1 VRRIPRHL
9 RWTVLAVA
17 LALVAGV
24 ACGSSHKSSSANKPK
39 SQAGQIKDGGI
50 ITFGADQE
58 PPGFN
63 IGTSKDNGTSVA
75 VIIRNIWPSAY
86 RVRPDFS
93 LEPYLLDGPATV
105 TSQNPFTVEWKIK
118 AAAVWDDG
126 TPVSADDFE
135 YYWQHCNGTNKDDD
149 CASTVGYDQI
159 TKLDKVDAKTVR
171 TVFKAP
177 YSDFEGLFG
186 NLVPSHIAKQR
197 GAGAAGWNNG
207 FQDNPGP
214 SAGPYRFDSWQ
225 KGSTLTL
232 VRNDKW
238 WGPKPHLE
246 KIIYRFL
253 PESSSQPDA
262 LRNGEVNL
270 IYPQPQLD
278 QVNVVKG
285 FPGVTSGVSF
295 GPSFEHLT
303 FNFKNTFLA
312 IPEVRQAIA
321 LGVDRQ
327 AIVNTLMK
335 PFSDKASQL
344 DNRVYVAT
352 QKGFEPHGQ
361 AVAKVDVAKAQAALE
376 KAGFT
381 KGSDGIYA
389 KGGKKL
395 QLRLSTTAGNKLREQ
410 QGVLIQAQL
419 KTVGIDIRID
429 NSDSKTLF
437 GTRLPKGDFDI
448 ANFGWVGTPFPA
460 SSAKQIYQTGSD
472 SNFGKY
478 SNPAVDDL
486 MNKALAEVDFTKRTA
501 LLNQADE
508 AMWTDLPNLPL
519 YQKPTFLA
527 FSDKYLNIGDNT
539 TTETPFWNVEEWGL
553 KASAQ

>member
-9 RWTVLAVA
+9 RWTVLASV
-17 LALVAGV
+17 LVLVGGA
-24 ACGSSHKSSSANKPK
+24 ACGSDHKKNSSAN
-39 SQAGQIKDGGI
+39 STSTAAGTVKDGGQI
-50 ITFGADQE
+50 VFGADQE
-58 PPGFN
+58 PTGFN

-75 VIIRNIWPSAY
+75 VVIRNIWPSAY

-118 AAAVWDDG
+118 AAANWSDG
-126 TPVSADDFE
+126 TPVTADDFE
-135 YYWQHCNGTNKDDD
+135 YYWQHCNGTDKDDD

-159 TKLDKVDAKTVR
+159 TKIEKPDPKTVR
-171 TVFKAP
+171 TIFKAP
-177 YSDFEGLFG
+177 FSDYESLFG
-186 NLVPSHIAKQR
+186 NLPPSHIAKKTP
-197 GAGAAGWNNG
+197 GAAGWNTTFN
-207 FQDNPGP
+207 DSPML
-214 SAGPYRFDSWQ
+214 SAGPYMFDSWQ

-238 WGPKPHLE
+238 WGPKPHLD
-246 KIIYRFL
+246 KIVYRFL

-262 LRNGEVNL
+262 LRNNEVNM

-285 FPGVTSGVSF
+285 FAGVSSGVSF

-303 FNFKNTFLA
+303 FNFKNSFLA
-312 IPEVRQAIA
+312 VPEVRQAIA
-321 LGVDRQ
+321 YGVDRQ
-327 AIVNTLMK
+327 AIVTTLMK

-344 DNRVYVAT
+344 DNRVYVST
-352 QKGFEPHGQ
+352 QKGYEAHGQ
-361 AVAKVDVAKAQAALE
+361 DYLKVDVAKAQAGLE

-381 KGSDGIYA
+381 KGKDGIYE
-389 KGGKKL
+389 KGGKRL
-395 QLRLSTTAGNKLREQ
+395 TLRLSTTAGNKLREQ
-410 QGVLIQAQL
+410 QGVLIQAQM

-460 SSAKQIYQTGSD
+460 SAARQIYESGSD
-472 SNFGKY
+472 SNYGKY
-478 SNPAVDDL
+478 TNKAVDDL
-486 MNKALAEVDFTKRTA
+486 MNKALAEVDLTKRTA
-501 LLNQADE
+501 LLNQADT

-527 FSDKYLNIGDNT
+527 FSDKYANIVDNT

-553 KASAQ
+553 KASAG